1 MKLEDIEYVK
11 RDHAAWITLN
21 RPRALNA
28 ITVGMLHSLKQAFED
43 ARDDDQVR
51 VVVITGAGR
60 GFCAG
65 ADVKVMHD
73 QSLEEMRTF
82 DKLLT
87 STWKFIRTFPKPTI
101 AAINGVV
108 VGGGFEITL
117 LCDFRIAST
126 SARLGSA
133 EVNIN
138 QPMTNGATYLLP
150 RLIGETKAK
159 ELGMTGDLIDAEEAV
174 RIGLINTAVDGA
186 ELERTVTEWVDKLVS
201 RGPIA
206 VSLVKR
212 CFARSREVDIDT
224 AVMMESDAAT
234 ECFISADQQE
244 GLRAFLEKRAPRWSG
259 K

>member
-1 MKLEDIEYVK
+1 M
-11 RDHAAWITLN
+11 
-21 RPRALNA
+21 
-28 ITVGMLHSLKQAFED
+28 
-43 ARDDDQVR
+43 
-51 VVVITGAGR
+51 
-60 GFCAG
+60 
-65 ADVKVMHD
+65 
-73 QSLEEMRTF
+73 
-82 DKLLT
+82 
-87 STWKFIRTFPKPTI
+87 
-101 AAINGVV
+101 V

-174 RIGLINTAVDGA
+174 RIGLINTAVDDA